1 MQKNILTQ
9 KTYRISPKA
18 KILITLCLAITIT
31 FAIIVTSQNSPKTA
45 YPQAMLT
52 ADSIVAENPDSAA
65 ALLKELERQIADA
78 PDAVRMRYQLIQ
90 QKLTAYTFGT
100 YQSDSTALTL
110 VKYYETRG
118 EHELLPQ
125 ADYYAGK
132 AYMSLNDS
140 PMAMEYFYKSLDII
154 PESDLN
160 LRSRI
165 YSQLGYIFDR
175 QWLDSDALEMFKKA
189 YQCSSMT
196 NDTASMIFSLRD
208 MGNRY
213 GDLNK
218 PDSALTC
225 YNKALSLAEASK
237 NRPMTITVTG
247 QLARFYSQ
255 QGDYEKAFKYLKEVI
270 NEDSC
275 WDRSS
280 IAGIAAKWYEANGK
294 RDSAIIFYKE
304 VAEIGTVYTK
314 ADAYKVLA
322 DHYLAQNNLKKAT
335 LCLTNYKKMTDSIQG
350 IRTTEIINQKH
361 DLYEY
366 RLREHEINRLKLK
379 NKEQNTMIAILAT
392 ISSIAL
398 LAFAFSIIY
407 VKQRRNSQQLKL
419 EKFQMPK
426 KNGPEIE
433 SQRTS
438 KEETMHSEEIYKNIM
453 LMVNNPN
460 AKKKINEEMW
470 AALSQ
475 AVNRIYPGFDE
486 KLYGLCKM
494 SEFDYRICLLIKIKL
509 SPSCIAAIAN
519 LSTSGVSTLRS
530 KLFTRAF
537 NRKGRPS
544 DWDDVITSL

>member
-125 ADYYAGK
+125 AYYYAGK
-132 AYMSLNDS
+132 AYLSLNDS
-140 PMAMEYFYKSLDII
+140 PLAMEYLYKSLNII

-494 SEFDYRICLLIKIKL
+494 SEFDYRICLLIKIRL
-509 SPSCIAAIAN
+509 SPSSIAAIAN

-530 KLFTRAF
+530 KLFMRAF

-544 DWDDVITSL
+544 DWDDVIASL

>member
-100 YQSDSTALTL
+100 YQSDSTALAL

-118 EHELLPQ
+118 ERELLPQ
-125 ADYYAGK
+125 AYYYAGK
-132 AYMSLNDS
+132 TYMSLNDS
-140 PMAMEYFYKSLDII
+140 PMAMENFYKSLDII

-361 DLYEY
+361 NLYEY

-419 EKFQMPK
+419 EKFQMLK

>member
-1 MQKNILTQ
+1 MQKATLTQ
-9 KTYRISPKA
+9 RLMHASIKTK
-18 KILITLCLAITIT
+18 
-31 FAIIVTSQNSPKTA
+31 AIIAACIIAVTSIVGIVTERNRQKPE

-52 ADSIVAENPDSAA
+52 ADRMASENPDSAA
-65 ALLKELERQIADA
+65 LLLKRMEADMANA
-78 PDAVRMRYQLIQ
+78 PEAVRMRYQLIQ
-90 QKLTAYTFGT
+90 QKLKAYTFGT
-100 YQSDSTALTL
+100 YRSDSTALAL

-118 EHELLPQ
+118 ERELLPQ
-125 ADYYAGK
+125 AYYYAGK

-175 QWLDSDALEMFKKA
+175 QWLDNDALEMFNKA
-189 YQCSSMT
+189 YQCDSMT
-196 NDTASMIFSLRD
+196 NDTVSMIFSLRD
-208 MGNRY
+208 MG
-213 GDLNK
+213 GIFADIAK
-218 PDSALTC
+218 PDSALVC

-237 NRPMTITVTG
+237 DKPMAITVTG

-255 QGDYEKAFKYLKEVI
+255 QGDYEKAFKYLKEII

-280 IAGIAAKWYEANGK
+280 IAGIAAKWYEASGK
-294 RDSAIIFYKE
+294 RDSAIMYYKE

-314 ADAYKVLA
+314 ANAYRVLSDCA
-322 DHYLAQNNLKKAT
+322 LAQNDLKAARRNLEK
-335 LCLTNYKKMTDSIQG
+335 YKKLIDSIQA
-350 IRTTEIINQKH
+350 ITATETINQKH

-366 RLREHEINRLKLK
+366 RFREREINRLQQKS
-379 NKEQNTMIAILAT
+379 KEQNTIIAILAST
-392 ISSIAL
+392 CAMAV
-398 LAFAFSIIY
+398 LAFIFSITY
-407 VKQRRNSQQLKL
+407 VRQKQNAQQQKL
-419 EKFQMPK
+419 EKIQTAK
-426 KNGPEIE
+426 AAGLETE
-433 SQRTS
+433 SQSAS
-438 KEETMHSEEIYKNIM
+438 KEEMMRSEEIYKSIM

-460 AKKKINEEMW
+460 TKKKITEEMW

-475 AVNRIYPGFDE
+475 AINKIYPGFDE

-494 SEFDYRICLLIKIKL
+494 STFDYHICLLIKIRL
-509 SPSCIAAIAN
+509 SPSSIAAIAN

-530 KLFTRAF
+530 KLFMRAF

-544 DWDDVITSL
+544 DWDDVIASL